1 MECIMDNPVA
11 KFFAALKDKNLDS
24 ALSVVAEDVV
34 FKAQGPN
41 TVPIYG
47 RFIGKKGVVEFLS
60 ILGELFTAL
69 FTRVDHKVSH
79 LLWNSQPS
87 FRLPP
92 NTYHLLPNFLTVVYP
107 FKNCCNT
114 EAFEIYKLVAVDNY
128 IFAHGYMQHR
138 VKKTE
143 RIFKCEYALVCT
155 TKNGLIT
162 SYKMFEDTA
171 ALSEAYSSDRFW
183 DVSYFG

>member
-1 MECIMDNPVA
+1 MDNPVA
-11 KFFAALKDKNLDS
+11 KFFAALKDKDLDR

-34 FKAQGPN
+34 FEAQGPN

-47 RFIGKKGVVEFLS
+47 KFIGKKGVVEFIS
-60 ILGELFTAL
+60 ILGELF
-69 FTRVDHKVSH
+69 
-79 LLWNSQPS
+79 
-87 FRLPP
+87 
-92 NTYHLLPNFLTVVYP
+92 
-107 FKNCCNT
+107 NT

-155 TKNGLIT
+155 SKNGLIT

-171 ALSEAYSSDRFW
+171 ALSEAYSSDR
-183 DVSYFG
+183 S

>member
-1 MECIMDNPVA
+1 MDNPVA
-11 KFFAALKDKNLDS
+11 KFFAALKDKDLDR
-24 ALSVVAEDVV
+24 ALSLVAEDVV
-34 FKAQGPN
+34 FEAQGPN

-47 RFIGKKGVVEFLS
+47 KFIGKKGVVEFLS
-60 ILGELFTAL
+60 ILGELF
-69 FTRVDHKVSH
+69 
-79 LLWNSQPS
+79 
-87 FRLPP
+87 
-92 NTYHLLPNFLTVVYP
+92 
-107 FKNCCNT
+107 NT

-128 IFAHGYMQHR
+128 IFAHGYMQHL

-171 ALSEAYSSDRFW
+171 ALSEAYSSDR
-183 DVSYFG
+183 S

>member
-1 MECIMDNPVA
+1 MNNPVA
-11 KFFAALKDKNLDS
+11 KFFAALKDRDLDR

-34 FKAQGPN
+34 FEAQGPN

-47 RFIGKKGVVEFLS
+47 KFIGKKGVVEFLS
-60 ILGELFTAL
+60 ILGELF
-69 FTRVDHKVSH
+69 
-79 LLWNSQPS
+79 
-87 FRLPP
+87 
-92 NTYHLLPNFLTVVYP
+92 
-107 FKNCCNT
+107 NT

-171 ALSEAYSSDRFW
+171 ALSEAYSSDR
-183 DVSYFG
+183 S

>member
-1 MECIMDNPVA
+1 MDNPVA
-11 KFFAALKDKNLDS
+11 KFFAALKDKDLDR
-24 ALSVVAEDVV
+24 ALSLVAEDVV
-34 FKAQGPN
+34 FEAQGPN

-47 RFIGKKGVVEFLS
+47 KFIGKKGVVEFLS
-60 ILGELFTAL
+60 ILGELF
-69 FTRVDHKVSH
+69 
-79 LLWNSQPS
+79 
-87 FRLPP
+87 
-92 NTYHLLPNFLTVVYP
+92 
-107 FKNCCNT
+107 NT

-155 TKNGLIT
+155 SKNGLIT

-171 ALSEAYSSDRFW
+171 ALSEAYSSDR
-183 DVSYFG
+183 S